1 MSVLLETL
9 SNLTTFLEGI
19 GVDYMVL
26 GGFALPFYGR
36 IRSTL
41 DLDVTAKILSEES
54 FDQLLSSSRSFGFHP
69 TLCKY
74 ENPVSVLVDEE
85 TQLEV
90 ELWIRPDGVEWDE
103 ETLRRRNHF
112 TVGDVSFWVISPE
125 DFIVSK
131 LARPDRMV
139 QDELD
144 VKSVL
149 VRMNSRLDEEYLGF
163 RARKFG
169 VYVLLE
175 EIRKR

>member
-9 SNLTTFLEGI
+9 SNLTAFLEGI

-41 DLDVTAKILSEES
+41 DVDVAANIPSEES
-54 FDQLLSSSRSFGFHP
+54 FDQLLSSSENFGFHP
-69 TLCKY
+69 TLCEY
-74 ENPVSVLVDEE
+74 ENPVCVLVDIE

-103 ETLRRRNHF
+103 ETLRRRRHF
-112 TVGDVSFWVISPE
+112 TVEDVSFWVISPE

-163 RARKFG
+163 RAERFG